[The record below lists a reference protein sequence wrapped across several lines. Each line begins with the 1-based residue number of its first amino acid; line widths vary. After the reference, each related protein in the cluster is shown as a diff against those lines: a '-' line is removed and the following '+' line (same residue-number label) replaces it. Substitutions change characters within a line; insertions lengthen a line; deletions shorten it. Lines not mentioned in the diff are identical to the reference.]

1 VLIKA
6 QEDLARDR
14 PELGL
19 TTHIKKVGKGRGGEA
34 LDARFDMTPGA
45 HFANCSEEPNAKYED
60 DASIKKV
67 NQLVRKGAPI
77 VTSYGCNGGTGYAM
91 AQPTYKLGVTAAG

>member
-1 VLIKA
+1 VPRGKDIVATVDMLPKTMLVPPCPYGGGVLIKA

-45 HFANCSEEPNAKYED
+45 HFANCSEEPNGKWP
-60 DASIKKV
+60 
-67 NQLVRKGAPI
+67 RAPADPPAR
-77 VTSYGCNGGTGYAM
+77 T
-91 AQPTYKLGVTAAG
+91 